1 MDDRDAARHGYAETV
16 CATANVRSPALRAAF
31 ACVAREQFLG
41 PGPWHVM
48 RSIPPPSDGIYE
60 ATANA
65 DPRHP
70 YADVLVA
77 IDAARCLNN
86 GQPSALARWIDALDL
101 CTGDRAPSTRPTT
114 LALAPSVCVRKIGK
128 TG

>member
-1 MDDRDAARHGYAETV
+1 VRDSERPLAGPPGRLRVRRARAVPRPGAV
-16 CATANVRSPALRAAF
+16 ACNAL
-31 ACVAREQFLG
+31 
-41 PGPWHVM
+41 H
-48 RSIPPPSDGIYE
+48 PPSSDGIYE

-65 DPRHP
+65 DPRHL

-114 LALAPSVCVRKIGK
+114 LALAPRRLREKDRQDGVEHLPRDIGK
-128 TG
+128 